1 MRTAESTH
9 YHHIRHATISNPNKD
24 TGNGTMTTTNGVSGT
39 DTHYFEL
46 GGQDDQLTAVY
57 IRWFD
62 ATSNA
67 TINLQTTNYPV
78 GQVAFDSVTAG
89 EWYQEST
96 VITGPTGVAAG
107 SFMLHI
113 SGNAARRNR
122 LKVVVAANTQ
132 LEILCNG
139 MH

>member
-9 YHHIRHATISNPNKD
+9 CHHIRHATKSNPNKD
-24 TGNGTMTTTNGVSGT
+24 SGTGTMTTTNGVAAG

-46 GGQDDQLTAVY
+46 GGQDDNLTAVY

-78 GQVAFDSVTAG
+78 GSVAFDSVTAG
-89 EWYQEST
+89 DWYQEST
-96 VITGPTGVAAG
+96 VITGPTAVAQG
-107 SFMLHI
+107 SFMLHL
-113 SGNAARRNR
+113 SDNGARRNR

-132 LEILCNG
+132 LEILSNG
-139 MH
+139 LH